1 MIWVHIKVQVNL
13 CVSVCKHS
21 NYSIICNSYIYYIFY
36 NFILI
41 ILYHLVSFHSQLDV
55 PEFGHTCRCRM
66 DSELRLVEKLKELS
80 QLEPGLGY
88 RAYHAKLKEHPDF
101 ASIGLKKVD
110 HGLLGPR

>member
-1 MIWVHIKVQVNL
+1 
-13 CVSVCKHS
+13 
-21 NYSIICNSYIYYIFY
+21 
-36 NFILI
+36 
-41 ILYHLVSFHSQLDV
+41 
-55 PEFGHTCRCRM
+55 M
-66 DSELRLVEKLKELS
+66 DSELRLVEKLKELT